1 MTRAAR
7 SFERLG
13 NRNDTY
19 VAYPVELVRIQ
30 QYACRYHKKNVWG
43 NIVANTLELKSLNA
57 KLKLAGSTVAL
68 MSMAVVVFSLP
79 NTAEAQAGA
88 AGALLEEIVTTARK
102 RSEAEAVQ
110 DVPIAVTAYGAVQ
123 LEALFVSKIEDLSY
137 LMPNVQ
143 LESVGTFPGV
153 QNFSIRGQGIN
164 SSIPSVD
171 PTVGVFVDGLY
182 MGTTYGVVIDTFDL
196 ESVEVLRGPQGLLF
210 GRNVTGGAVVIRN
223 ARPNGE
229 FGSRVRVGATD
240 NGKYNIAAAIE
251 GSLIQ
256 DKLAGKIVAYYDD
269 DKGYFT
275 SVNQTYTGPQV
286 GPFPIAPA
294 PYPTQAFYINAATS
308 QTDVGAMKTKL
319 VRPTLVW
326 TPNDTN
332 DVTLSFEHGESKG
345 DGAIWSSVTL
355 QRAGTLPNFSTS
367 ADELGFTDMRW
378 SQVMLET
385 NIGDVGRG
393 TLTNI
398 AGYRRV
404 KADAATDVDGIYFPL
419 FSVPGTTAQMQ
430 WSNELRWSG
439 NVMDNWEATA
449 GVYYFTQDIEY
460 RESRYI
466 QAALTRALGGDMSAR
481 NVGIFWNN
489 DFHVIDTFS
498 MSVGFRYTDES
509 KSAQIIS
516 GVGGGCA
523 DVVNFDCTFDN
534 LAGDWSNVTPKI
546 GFQWIL
552 SDSSHVYSFW
562 SKGFRSG
569 GFNFRNAKPNVIPPG
584 PTKEEENT
592 TIEIG
597 IKTEF
602 AGGRMRL
609 NAALFHNEI
618 EGMQRELNMGDP
630 DVIVLQGTINAG
642 DVTIKG
648 VEIDFVGL
656 ITDHF
661 SVNASYGYQD
671 GSYDKVNPDFAMF
684 LGPDLPRLAP
694 NNYSVGLSLDIPLG
708 GSGLLNLATNYSY
721 REEHPYNDSNSE
733 IYEDQKR
740 WNASANWFMAN
751 DKWQISLFGKN
762 LTDEAN
768 WGNLTS
774 IAGIY
779 TAGPMKPGRQI
790 GLEVNYRY

>member
-1 MTRAAR
+1 MNILREIQDLGAR
-7 SFERLG
+7 LEQGALG
-13 NRNDTY
+13 
-19 VAYPVELVRIQ
+19 
-30 QYACRYHKKNVWG
+30 
-43 NIVANTLELKSLNA
+43 
-57 KLKLAGSTVAL
+57 VAL
-68 MSMAVVVFSLP
+68 ASAAVVVFSLP
-79 NTAEAQAGA
+79 NIAQAQAGA
-88 AGALLEEIVTTARK
+88 AGALLDEIVTTARK

-110 DVPIAVTAYGAVQ
+110 DVPIAVTAFGAVQ
-123 LEALFVSKIEDLSY
+123 LDALFVKKIDDLSY
-137 LMPNVQ
+137 MMPNVQ

-210 GRNVTGGAVVIRN
+210 GRNVTGGAVVLRN

-229 FGSRVRVGATD
+229 FGTRVRAGVTD
-240 NGKYNIAAAIE
+240 SEEYNVAVALE
-251 GSLIQ
+251 GSLVE
-256 DKLAGKIVAYYDD
+256 DKLAGKIVAYYSD
-269 DKGYFT
+269 DKGYFKNI
-275 SVNQTYTGPQV
+275 NQTYTGPQV

-294 PYPTQAFYINAATS
+294 RYPTQAFYIQAATDRV
-308 QTDVGAMKTKL
+308 DVGAMTTKL
-319 VRPTLVW
+319 IRPTLVW
-326 TPNDTN
+326 TPSDSV
-332 DVTLSFEHGESKG
+332 DVTLSVEQGESKG
-345 DGAIWSSVTL
+345 DGAAWTSVTL
-355 QRAGTLPNFSTS
+355 QRAGTLPDFSTS
-367 ADELGFTDMRW
+367 ADEIGFTDMRW
-378 SQVMLET
+378 SQVMLEA
-385 NIGDVGRG
+385 NIGEVGSG

-404 KADAATDVDGIYFPL
+404 KAASATDVDGIYFPL
-419 FSVPGTTAQMQ
+419 FTVPGNTAQMQ

-449 GVYYFTQDIEY
+449 GIYYFTQDIEY
-460 RESRYI
+460 REGRYI
-466 QAALTRALGGDMSAR
+466 QAAITRALGGDMSAR
-481 NVGIFWNN
+481 NVGVFWNN
-489 DFHVIDTFS
+489 DFHIIDTFS
-498 MSVGFRYTDES
+498 MSVGLRYTDES

-516 GVGGGCA
+516 GVGGGCE
-523 DVVNFDCTFDN
+523 DVVTFDCNFDN
-534 LAGDWSNVTPKI
+534 LSGDWSNVTPKI
-546 GFQWIL
+546 GFQWHL
-552 SDSSHVYSFW
+552 NDSSQVYSFW

-584 PTKEEENT
+584 PTEEEENT

-602 AGGRMRL
+602 ADGRMRL

-630 DVIVLQGTINAG
+630 HVIVLQGTINAG

-648 VEIDFVGL
+648 LEIDFVGL
-656 ITDHF
+656 ITDNF
-661 SVNASYGYQD
+661 SINASYGYQD
-671 GSYDKVNPDFAMF
+671 GEYDSVNPDFAIF

-694 NNYSVGLSLDIPLG
+694 SNYSVGLSLDIPMG
-708 GSGLLNLATNYSY
+708 GAGLMNLATNYSF
-721 REEHPYNDSNSE
+721 REEHPYNDSNTE

-740 WNASANWFMAN
+740 LNASANWFMAN

-774 IAGIY
+774 ISGIY
-779 TAGPMKPGRQI
+779 TAGPMKPGREI
-790 GLEVNYRY
+790 GLEANYRY

>member
-1 MTRAAR
+1 MNILREIQDLGAR
-7 SFERLG
+7 LEQGALG
-13 NRNDTY
+13 
-19 VAYPVELVRIQ
+19 
-30 QYACRYHKKNVWG
+30 
-43 NIVANTLELKSLNA
+43 
-57 KLKLAGSTVAL
+57 VAL
-68 MSMAVVVFSLP
+68 ASVAVVVFSLP
-79 NTAEAQAGA
+79 NIAQAQDGA
-88 AGALLEEIVTTARK
+88 AGALLDEIVTTARK

-110 DVPIAVTAYGAVQ
+110 DVPIAVTAFGAVQ
-123 LEALFVSKIEDLSY
+123 LDALFVKKIDDLSY
-137 LMPNVQ
+137 MMPNVQ

-210 GRNVTGGAVVIRN
+210 GRNVTGGAVVLRN
-223 ARPNGE
+223 ARPNEE
-229 FGSRVRVGATD
+229 FGTRVRAGVTD
-240 NGKYNIAAAIE
+240 SEEYNVAVALE
-251 GSLIQ
+251 GSLVE
-256 DKLAGKIVAYYDD
+256 DKLAGKIVASYSD
-269 DKGYFT
+269 DKGYFKNI
-275 SVNQTYTGPQV
+275 NQTFTGPQV

-294 PYPTQAFYINAATS
+294 PYPTQSFYINAATDR
-308 QTDVGAMKTKL
+308 TDVGAMTTKL

-326 TPNDTN
+326 TPDEST
-332 DVTLSFEHGESKG
+332 DVTLSVEVGESKG
-345 DGAIWSSVTL
+345 DGAIWTSVTQ
-355 QRAGTLPNFSTS
+355 QRDGTLPDFSTS
-367 ADELGFTDMRW
+367 SDEIGFTDMRW
-378 SQVMLET
+378 SQVMLEA
-385 NIGDVGRG
+385 NIGEVGSG

-404 KADAATDVDGIYFPL
+404 KAGSATDVDGVYFPL
-419 FSVPGTTAQMQ
+419 FTVPGSTAQMQ

-449 GVYYFTQDIEY
+449 GLYYFTQDINY
-460 RESRYI
+460 REGRYI
-466 QAALTRALGGDMSAR
+466 QAAITRALGGDMSAR
-481 NVGIFWNN
+481 NVGVFWNN
-489 DFHVIDTFS
+489 DFHIIDTFS
-498 MSVGFRYTDES
+498 MSVGLRYTDES

-516 GVGGGCA
+516 GVGGGCE
-523 DVVNFDCTFDN
+523 DVVTFDCNFDN
-534 LAGDWSNVTPKI
+534 LSGDWSNVTPKI
-546 GFQWIL
+546 GFQWHL
-552 SDSSHVYSFW
+552 NDSSQVYSFW

-584 PTKEEENT
+584 PTEEEENT

-602 AGGRMRL
+602 ADGRMRL

-630 DVIVLQGTINAG
+630 HVIVLQGTINAG

-648 VEIDFVGL
+648 LEIDFVGL
-656 ITDHF
+656 ITDNF
-661 SVNASYGYQD
+661 SINASYGYQD
-671 GSYDKVNPDFAMF
+671 GEYDSVNPDFAIF

-694 NNYSVGLSLDIPLG
+694 SNYSVGLSLDIPMG
-708 GSGLLNLATNYSY
+708 GAGLMNLATNYSF
-721 REEHPYNDSNSE
+721 REEHPYNDSNTE

-740 WNASANWFMAN
+740 LNASANWFMAN

-774 IAGIY
+774 ISGIY
-779 TAGPMKPGRQI
+779 TAGPMKPGREI
-790 GLEVNYRY
+790 GLEANYRY